1 MSCHLKKTQLTRRKD
16 FAEKNVFRKQGDR
29 FLEDANVKAAG
40 KYCGKREE
48 FPNQDSNRSSLQ
60 KEEALQWERIRK

>member
-40 KYCGKREE
+40 EYCGKREE
-48 FPNQDSNRSSLQ
+48 LPNQGVNRNSLQ
-60 KEEALQWERIRK
+60 KNEAPQWERIKK